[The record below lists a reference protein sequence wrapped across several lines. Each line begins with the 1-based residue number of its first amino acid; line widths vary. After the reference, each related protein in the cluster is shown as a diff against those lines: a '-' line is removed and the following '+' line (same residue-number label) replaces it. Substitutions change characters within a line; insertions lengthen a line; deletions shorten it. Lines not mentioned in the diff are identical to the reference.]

1 MSKDL
6 AMDNLSFDC
15 KVTQRSDS
23 LVVEYTIKN
32 DRPEDLGVF
41 NRITG
46 TAIDGAQHYSP
57 DSVYREIQGGV
68 LVLEKIALPIPPG
81 LRMAA
86 YIPPHAS
93 RLRAG
98 ESLTETFTVPLPIE
112 VRQPYLRALVGGEV
126 IPKKPVMIR
135 EVEVVIGVFP
145 LVDCGLTPDHP
156 AFPDVMTAL
165 PPAPAVDGQVKL
177 GARFSLGSAIEVL
190 DYVGFPWP

>member
-1 MSKDL
+1 
-6 AMDNLSFDC
+6 MDNLSFEC
-15 KVTQRSDS
+15 KLTQRSDS

-32 DRPEDLGVF
+32 DRQEDLGVF
-41 NRITG
+41 NWITG
-46 TAIDGAQHYSP
+46 TAIDGGYQYTP
-57 DSVYREIQGGV
+57 DNVYRELKGDV

-98 ESLTETFTVPLPIE
+98 ESLTETVTVPIPIE

-126 IPKKPVMIR
+126 APRKPVMIR

-145 LVDCGLTPDHP
+145 LADCGLVPDHP
-156 AFPDVMTAL
+156 AFPDVMTAV

-177 GARFSLGSAIEVL
+177 GARFTLGSAVEVL